1 MAEVAIP
8 RQTFQE
14 ILSLI
19 ARTDAACTGMTGRRV
34 SQMRETTTAEVR
46 LE

>member
-1 MAEVAIP
+1 MAATFTFQMAEIVVP

-19 ARTDAACTGMTGRRV
+19 AGCGHRPRQHEERGD
-34 SQMRETTTAEVR
+34 
-46 LE
+46 